1 MSDEHGHD
9 DHGHHGTIAPFVFSI
24 GAAIM
29 FIGLVMATAGGEDQ
43 TADSG
48 YWFVFFLG
56 LAGLMTGFFMW
67 VQDYWG
73 QDSEEDEDIEAYHDF
88 WATISTR
95 KFGMWIFLLTEVMVF
110 STLLSAYLRYRAAV
124 PDYEHGIY
132 CGEMFELCWVP
143 AADVIRSHLIFGVIN
158 TFALLLSSLT
168 VVLALY
174 AAKNNNPKATT
185 RYLIA
190 TFVLGAMFLVLK
202 IWEWNE
208 MKNYNFWDEEHYG
221 CNLVDGQQ
229 IEEHCIAPKY
239 ADGFWIDTSLEGST
253 FYITTGTHGAHVFV
267 GLIALVYLI
276 AKSNKD
282 GYNEEYHDTIE
293 LFGLY
298 WHYVDLVWVFVFPFF
313 YLY

>member
-1 MSDEHGHD
+1 LSD
-9 DHGHHGTIAPFVFSI
+9 DHGHHGTIAPFVFCI
-24 GAAIM
+24 GAAVM
-29 FIGLVMATAGGEDQ
+29 FIGLIMATAGNGDN
-43 TADSG
+43 TGDNG

-56 LAGLMTGFFMW
+56 LAGLLTGFFLW
-67 VQDYWG
+67 VQDYWD
-73 QDSEEDEDIEAYHDF
+73 QDSEEGEEIEGYHDF
-88 WATISTR
+88 WSSITTR

-124 PDYEHGIY
+124 PDYDSGID
-132 CGEMFELCWVP
+132 CGLEFELCWVP

-185 RYLIA
+185 RYLMV
-190 TFVLGAMFLVLK
+190 TFALGALFLILK
-202 IWEWNE
+202 IWEWGE
-208 MKNYNFWDEEHYG
+208 MKNGHFWDAEH
-221 CNLVDGQQ
+221 CDVMKQD
-229 IEEHCIAPKY
+229 IAHHCIAPKY
-239 ADGFWIDTSLEGST
+239 EDGFWLDTSLEGTT

-276 AKSNKD
+276 AKANK
-282 GYNEEYHDTIE
+282 GAYNEKYHDTIE

-298 WHYVDLVWVFVFPFF
+298 WHYVDVVWVFVFPFF

>member
-1 MSDEHGHD
+1 LSDSHD
-9 DHGHHGTIAPFVFSI
+9 DHGHHGTIAPFVFCI
-24 GAAIM
+24 GAAVM
-29 FIGLVMATAGGEDQ
+29 FIGLVMATAGNGDN
-43 TADSG
+43 TGDSG

-56 LAGLMTGFFMW
+56 LAGLLTRFFLW
-67 VQDYWG
+67 VQDYWD
-73 QDSEEDEDIEAYHDF
+73 QDSEEGKEIEGYHDF
-88 WATISTR
+88 WSSITTR

-124 PDYEHGIY
+124 PDYDSGID
-132 CGEMFELCWVP
+132 CGLEFELCWVP

-185 RYLIA
+185 RYLMV
-190 TFVLGAMFLVLK
+190 TFALGALFLILK
-202 IWEWNE
+202 IWEWGE
-208 MKNYNFWDEEHYG
+208 MKNGHFWDAEH
-221 CNLVDGQQ
+221 CDVMKQD
-229 IEEHCIAPKY
+229 IAHHCIAPKY
-239 ADGFWIDTSLEGST
+239 EDGFWLDTSLEGTT

-276 AKSNKD
+276 AKANK
-282 GYNEEYHDTIE
+282 GAYNEKYHDTIE

-298 WHYVDLVWVFVFPFF
+298 WHYVDVVWVFVFPFF

>member
-1 MSDEHGHD
+1 MSDE
-9 DHGHHGTIAPFVFSI
+9 HGHHGTIAPFVFCI
-24 GAAIM
+24 GAAVM
-29 FIGLVMATAGGEDQ
+29 FIGLVMATAGNGDN
-43 TADSG
+43 TGDNG

-56 LAGLMTGFFMW
+56 LAGLLTGFFLW
-67 VQDYWG
+67 VQDYWD
-73 QDSEEDEDIEAYHDF
+73 QDSEEGEDIEGYHDF
-88 WATISTR
+88 WSSITTR

-124 PDYEHGIY
+124 PDYDSGID
-132 CGEMFELCWVP
+132 CGLEFELCWVP

-185 RYLIA
+185 RYLMA
-190 TFVLGAMFLVLK
+190 TFVLGALFLILK
-202 IWEWNE
+202 IWEWGE
-208 MKNYNFWDEEHYG
+208 MKNGHFWDAEH
-221 CNLVDGQQ
+221 CDVMKQD
-229 IEEHCIAPKY
+229 IAHHCIAPKY
-239 ADGFWIDTSLEGST
+239 EDGFWLDTSLEGTT

-276 AKSNKD
+276 AKANK
-282 GYNEEYHDTIE
+282 GAYNEKYHDTIE

-298 WHYVDLVWVFVFPFF
+298 WHYVDVVWVFVFPFF

>member
-1 MSDEHGHD
+1 MSD
-9 DHGHHGTIAPFVFSI
+9 DHGHHGTIAPFLFCVAS
-24 GAAIM
+24 AVM
-29 FIGLVMATAGGEDQ
+29 FIGLVMATAGGEDK
-43 TADSG
+43 TGDTG
-48 YWFVFFLG
+48 YWFIFFFG
-56 LAGLMTGFFMW
+56 LAGMLTGFMMW
-67 VQDYWG
+67 VQDYWN
-73 QDSEEDEDIEAYHDF
+73 QTSEEGEDIEVYHDY
-88 WATISTR
+88 WGTITTR

-110 STLLSAYLRYRAAV
+110 STLLSAYLRYRSSV
-124 PDYEHGIY
+124 PDYAAGID
-132 CGEMFELCWVP
+132 CGLEFEDCWVP

-190 TFVLGAMFLVLK
+190 TLILGTIFLVLK
-202 IWEWNE
+202 LWEWGE
-208 MKNYNFWDEEHYG
+208 MKDGHFWGEE
-221 CNLVDGQQ
+221 CSVIAGQD
-229 IEEHCIAPKY
+229 IANHCIAPKY
-239 ADGFWIDTSLEGST
+239 EHGFWLDTSLEGST

-276 AKSNKD
+276 AKANKD

>member
-1 MSDEHGHD
+1 MRFRLFG
-9 DHGHHGTIAPFVFSI
+9 FN
-24 GAAIM
+24 
-29 FIGLVMATAGGEDQ
+29 GL
-43 TADSG
+43 
-48 YWFVFFLG
+48 
-56 LAGLMTGFFMW
+56 
-67 VQDYWG
+67 
-73 QDSEEDEDIEAYHDF
+73 
-88 WATISTR
+88 
-95 KFGMWIFLLTEVMVF
+95 K
-110 STLLSAYLRYRAAV
+110 
-124 PDYEHGIY
+124 
-132 CGEMFELCWVP
+132 
-143 AADVIRSHLIFGVIN
+143 IFGVIN

-190 TFVLGAMFLVLK
+190 TLILGTIFLVLK
-202 IWEWNE
+202 LWEWGE
-208 MKNYNFWDEEHYG
+208 MKDGHFWGEE
-221 CNLVDGQQ
+221 CSVIAGQD
-229 IEEHCIAPKY
+229 IANHCIAPKY
-239 ADGFWIDTSLEGST
+239 EHGFWLDTSLEGST

-276 AKSNKD
+276 AKANKD